1 MKNYGIIWDMDGV
14 LVDTGEEHYIS
25 WSKALEGAG
34 IHFSR
39 EKFRE
44 IFGMNNKGSLE
55 HLTGEEQE
63 PAFVAKISEQKETI
77 FRDLV
82 RGRARL
88 LPGVQTWLEKFR
100 SSGYPQAIASSAPPA
115 NIDALIDELGIRGF
129 FQAIVSGFD
138 LPGKPDP
145 AVFLKAAGQL
155 GLETKS
161 CLVIEDAVAGV
172 QGARR
177 AGMRCIAVTTT
188 NPPHLLSD
196 ADLVLENLAE
206 LDDDVLRSILA

>member
-1 MKNYGIIWDMDGV
+1 MKPYGILWDMDGV
-14 LVDTGEEHYIS
+14 LVDTGEEHFIA
-25 WSKALEGAG
+25 WSEALAQVG
-34 IHFSR
+34 IPFSR
-39 EKFRE
+39 ELFRA

-55 HLTGEEQE
+55 YLTGQEQE
-63 PAFVAKISEQKETI
+63 PAFAAKISDQKEII
-77 FRDLV
+77 FRDLI
-82 RGRARL
+82 RGRVRL
-88 LPGVQTWLEKFR
+88 LPGVLPWLEKLR
-100 SSGYPQAIASSAPPA
+100 QDGCLQAIASSAPPA
-115 NIDALIDELGIRGF
+115 NIDALIDELGIREF

-155 GLETKS
+155 GLEPKS

-172 QGARR
+172 HGARR

-206 LDDDVLRSILA
+206 LDDDMLRSILA

>member
-1 MKNYGIIWDMDGV
+1 LKPYGILWDMDGV
-14 LVDTGEEHYIS
+14 LVDTGEEHFIA
-25 WSKALEGAG
+25 WSEALAQVG
-34 IHFSR
+34 IPFSR
-39 EKFRE
+39 ELFRA

-55 HLTGEEQE
+55 YLTGQEQE
-63 PAFVAKISEQKETI
+63 PAFAAKISDQKEII
-77 FRDLV
+77 FRDLI
-82 RGRARL
+82 RGRVRL
-88 LPGVQTWLEKFR
+88 LPGVLPWLEKLR
-100 SSGYPQAIASSAPPA
+100 QDGCLQAIASSAPPA
-115 NIDALIDELGIRGF
+115 NIDALIDELGIREF

-155 GLETKS
+155 GLEPKS

-172 QGARR
+172 HGARR

-206 LDDDVLRSILA
+206 LDDDMLRSILA